1 MEIVAL
7 IIFLPIALIFF
18 LIILANKPKEQG
30 TLQERRNNP
39 ELNTNQIALHTDRLI
54 KFRKSKF
61 KGVMFYQGPKG
72 GRYYRSANGNKVYV

>member
-18 LIILANKPKEQG
+18 LIILATKPKEQG
-30 TLQERRNNP
+30 TLKERYNNP
-39 ELNTNQIALHTDRLI
+39 DLNTNTYDIHNSRLNGF
-54 KFRKSKF
+54 KRSKF
-61 KGVMFYQGPKG
+61 KGMMYYQGPKG